1 MPRTLDALK
10 DDRIRIRAHLRK
22 AQAARDKVNVKK
34 YQEKLKEIN
43 ETIARREKRRE

>member
-22 AQAARDKVNVKK
+22 AQQARDKVNVTK

-43 ETIARREKRRE
+43 ETIAQHGKRRD